1 MIVALN
7 RMSDL
12 TKTAFCQSI
21 IMTVKIISVPL
32 PKTLKDMK
40 KIPILAFTLLC
51 LCFCSCSN
59 SDSKR
64 DVELKNDNT
73 IKSHTDSIVE
83 EYMGISIS
91 DSSTISIPMVHM
103 INNSISEELHQTIIP
118 FLNNNDYPPK
128 KYMIKINF
136 CTFDMRMMSISR
148 LPFHKIRRE
157 NAECIL
163 GCFNIDGYDIL
174 IYDKIGFSSIERKK
188 LLAPTSQTIKM
199 RIIDGVLSGTDGPS
213 WVYVLNDSLQLTPYE
228 KNENW

>member
-40 KIPILAFTLLC
+40 KIPILAFALLC

-83 EYMGISIS
+83 
-91 DSSTISIPMVHM
+91 
-103 INNSISEELHQTIIP
+103 
-118 FLNNNDYPPK
+118 
-128 KYMIKINF
+128 
-136 CTFDMRMMSISR
+136 
-148 LPFHKIRRE
+148 
-157 NAECIL
+157 
-163 GCFNIDGYDIL
+163 
-174 IYDKIGFSSIERKK
+174 
-188 LLAPTSQTIKM
+188 
-199 RIIDGVLSGTDGPS
+199 
-213 WVYVLNDSLQLTPYE
+213 
-228 KNENW
+228 

>member
-91 DSSTISIPMVHM
+91 DSSTIFIPKVHL
-103 INNSISEELHQTIIP
+103 INNCISEELHQTIIP
-118 FLNNNDYPPK
+118 FLNNNYPPK
-128 KYMIKINF
+128 EYMIIINF
-136 CTFDMRMMSISR
+136 YTSDVRMMSISR

-157 NAECIL
+157 KVQCIL
-163 GCFNIDGYDIL
+163 GCCNIDGYDIL

>member
-1 MIVALN
+1 
-7 RMSDL
+7 MSKL
-12 TKTAFCQSI
+12 QVY
-21 IMTVKIISVPL
+21 TVSVVCCV
-32 PKTLKDMK
+32 
-40 KIPILAFTLLC
+40 LLV
-51 LCFCSCSN
+51 LSCN
-59 SDSKR
+59 NGISKR
-64 DVELKNDNT
+64 HDNK
-73 IKSHTDSIVE
+73 IKSHTDSIM
-83 EYMGISIS
+83 EYTVIKTS

-128 KYMIKINF
+128 EYMITINF
-136 CTFDMRMMSISR
+136 YTFDMRMMSISR

-213 WVYVLNDSLQLTPYE
+213 WVYVLNDSLQLRPYE
-228 KNENW
+228 KNEYW

>member
-1 MIVALN
+1 MALKM
-7 RMSDL
+7 MSNL